1 MKVKELM
8 TGGVC
13 SVKPETSLEEVAKQ
27 MRKIDTGVIPVCND
41 KEEIL
46 GIITD
51 RDIVI
56 RYLGSGREIYSAGE
70 IMPQNVISVPQDMN
84 IHDAALLLSHY
95 KIRRLPVTSGNRLVG
110 ILSISDIARR
120 IVMADEAGDIIHALS
135 KP

>member
-70 IMPQNVISVPQDMN
+70 IMSQNVISVPQDLN

-95 KIRRLPVTSGNRLVG
+95 KIRRLPDFR
-110 ILSISDIARR
+110 
-120 IVMADEAGDIIHALS
+120 
-135 KP
+135 KPPCRYSFYF